1 MSLPTTISF
10 FGAAETVT
18 GAKFLVTHGD
28 ERILLDCGQFQGLK
42 ALRLRNWSE
51 PPFAPNRVK
60 AVVLSHAHI
69 DHSGLLP
76 LIVRRGFHGPVYCT
90 RATASLLP
98 ILLRDAAH
106 LQEED
111 AAFANKRRFSKH
123 HPAMPLFS
131 LQDVEKTL
139 PLVVPC
145 DYHAAIDVAKSA
157 TVTFRRTGHILGAAS
172 LDLLLSGTTNQRI
185 VYSGDLGRWN
195 RPMLRDPEF
204 VSDADVLLVESTYGN
219 RIHLPEDS
227 NDALARIVNDATSRG
242 GPLIIPAFAVG
253 RTQELIWRLRELE
266 TAGRIPK
273 LPVFLDSP
281 MAQDISSIF
290 CEHPE
295 EHDIDMKLLMD
306 EHRCPLCCHTCNF
319 TRTPQESKSLNS
331 RAGTFIIIAGS
342 GMATGGRV
350 VHHLEQRISDP
361 RTTVLL
367 AGFQAAGT
375 RGRSLQEGA
384 KFLRMHGQNV
394 PVRAH
399 IEMLGG
405 LSAHADQSELVRW
418 LSGFTKPPRH
428 TFLVHGE
435 PPAQQALSDVIRQR
449 LGWNVAIAHDG
460 ATFELPNS

>member
-1 MSLPTTISF
+1 MNHSTTISF

-18 GAKFLVTHGD
+18 GSKFLVTHGD
-28 ERILLDCGQFQGLK
+28 DRILLDCGQFQGLK
-42 ALRLRNWSE
+42 ELRLRNWSD
-51 PPFAPNRVK
+51 PPFAPKQVK

-76 LIVRRGFHGPVYCT
+76 LIVRRGFHGPIYCT

-111 AAFANKRRFSKH
+111 AAFANKRGFSKH
-123 HPAMPLFS
+123 RPALPLFS
-131 LQDVEKTL
+131 QKDVEATL

-145 DYHAAIDVAKSA
+145 DYHAAIEVTKHA
-157 TVTFRRTGHILGAAS
+157 TATFRRTGHILGAAS
-172 LDLLLSGTTNQRI
+172 IDLLLSGTPNQRL
-185 VYSGDLGRWN
+185 VFSGDVGRWN

-204 VSDADVLLVESTYGN
+204 VPDADVLLVESTYGN
-219 RIHLPEDS
+219 RLHPPEDP
-227 NDALARIVNDATSRG
+227 NDGLARVVNNAVSRG

-253 RTQELIWRLRELE
+253 RAQELIWRLRELE
-266 TAGRIPK
+266 TSGRIPK

-281 MAQDISSIF
+281 MAQDVSSIF

-306 EHRCPLCCHTCNF
+306 EHRCPLCCQPYQL
-319 TRTPQESKSLNS
+319 TRTPDESKSLN
-331 RAGTFIIIAGS
+331 RRTGTFIIIAGS

-350 VHHLEQRISDP
+350 IHHLAQRISDP

-375 RGRSLQEGA
+375 RGRSLQDGA
-384 KFLRMHGQNV
+384 KFLRMHGQNI

-399 IEMLGG
+399 IEVLHG
-405 LSAHADQSELVRW
+405 LSAHADQTELLRW
-418 LSGFTKPPRH
+418 LSGFARPPRQ

-435 PPAQQALSDVIRQR
+435 PDAQRALADTIRQQ
-449 LGWNVAIAHDG
+449 LGWNVAIAQDG
-460 ATFELPNS
+460 ATIELPVC